1 MDTVD
6 QSQHLKYL
14 ITKHSFLWSWWY
26 VAPVISIYLVF
37 VLTVGPSLMKNR
49 PAFQVK
55 TLLVIYNITHIVL
68 CAYVM
73 KRMRAFC
80 QGDLFNFA
88 NCRVHHDMSEKS
100 LDYYEISTYVSMLKN
115 LELFDTVL
123 FVLRKKQNQ
132 VTPLHVFHHSSVLV
146 LILLYFRY
154 YRAEGTFFPVYMNCF
169 IHILMYSY
177 YTMAAVLD
185 PQFMRRFIFL
195 KKSLTII
202 QMIQFVLILIWLG
215 FQYTACNVP
224 SIHMTYFSVTTVA
237 MLYGFYDFYQKSYKV
252 NAKQRQVK

>member
-1 MDTVD
+1 
-6 QSQHLKYL
+6 
-14 ITKHSFLWSWWY
+14 
-26 VAPVISIYLVF
+26 
-37 VLTVGPSLMKNR
+37 MKNR